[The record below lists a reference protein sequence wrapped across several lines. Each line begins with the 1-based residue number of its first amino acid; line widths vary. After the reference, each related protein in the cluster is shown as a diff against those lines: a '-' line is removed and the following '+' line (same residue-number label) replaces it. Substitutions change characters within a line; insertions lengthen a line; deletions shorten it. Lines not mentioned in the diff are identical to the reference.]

1 MLEDN
6 MTLKE
11 LYLGWNKITHYGG
24 VRILEGIEVNK
35 KITVLDLS
43 YNLLG

>member
-1 MLEDN
+1 MLEN
-6 MTLKE
+6 NFTLRE

-24 VRILEGIEVNK
+24 VPILDGIIENK
-35 KITVLDLS
+35 KLTVLDFS